1 MAASFSYWKG
11 FIDKTLKDRKRRLP
25 LDDMDN
31 MVKRKDI
38 IRTLIDDHR
47 DVAMY
52 RHALCAIHLKLI
64 GMSSGAT
71 PHYEDGTGL
80 FVYFQGNKPITETYR
95 GVGNDSKGI

>member
-38 IRTLIDDHR
+38 IRTLIVIPHDR
-47 DVAMY
+47 SY
-52 RHALCAIHLKLI
+52 R
-64 GMSSGAT
+64 
-71 PHYEDGTGL
+71 Y
-80 FVYFQGNKPITETYR
+80 
-95 GVGNDSKGI
+95 

>member
-52 RHALCAIHLKLI
+52 RHAL
-64 GMSSGAT
+64 
-71 PHYEDGTGL
+71 
-80 FVYFQGNKPITETYR
+80 
-95 GVGNDSKGI
+95 